1 MILWVKDK
9 ATAVAKVQALAQE
22 FPKATGAAKKKREKE
37 KKTERVKI
45 PYCVT

>member
-22 FPKATGAAKKKREKE
+22 FPKATGAAKKKERKKRKLKE
-37 KKTERVKI
+37 
-45 PYCVT
+45 